1 MDTDYDHSLES
12 VQMGHPENVMPFCL
26 RRYKLSDDK
35 GTVFFEC
42 GGNYHT
48 INEIKLELH

>member
-35 GTVFFEC
+35 GTVFFEWMR
-42 GGNYHT
+42 
-48 INEIKLELH
+48 ELSYNK